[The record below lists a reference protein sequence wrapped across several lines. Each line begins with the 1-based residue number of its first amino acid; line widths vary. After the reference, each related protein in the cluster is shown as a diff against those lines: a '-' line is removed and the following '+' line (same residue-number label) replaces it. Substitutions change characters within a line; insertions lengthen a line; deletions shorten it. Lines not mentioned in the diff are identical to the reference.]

1 MSTNTK
7 IQNDDCYS
15 NCLLF
20 VWGFKLDFLSIYLS
34 ALLKYTYIHL
44 IDRQLD
50 LLLRWSLLWMVQFI
64 GGGKFEWMNRKKSAQ
79 CSQSIPKFTLKSK
92 QTTCVHCFHHY
103 HHHYH
108 YHNCCWKVGG
118 TYMPLSVPQTYI
130 YVQTMTGENRI
141 EQTTVIIIIVIV
153 ISLSRAFCFVD
164 DTCLVTVATEENES
178 DWTDPVDHCS
188 SMLVG
193 VFFFIYYYYYYVDVD
208 VYVFLFLFL

>member
-1 MSTNTK
+1 
-7 IQNDDCYS
+7 
-15 NCLLF
+15 
-20 VWGFKLDFLSIYLS
+20 
-34 ALLKYTYIHL
+34 
-44 IDRQLD
+44 
-50 LLLRWSLLWMVQFI
+50 
-64 GGGKFEWMNRKKSAQ
+64 
-79 CSQSIPKFTLKSK
+79 
-92 QTTCVHCFHHY
+92 
-103 HHHYH
+103 
-108 YHNCCWKVGG
+108 
-118 TYMPLSVPQTYI
+118 MPLSVPQTYI